1 MKKIKADFESRIF
14 IIFVGKVITFLE
26 TEIEQYVVI
35 LKTKEFI
42 KCSNVINSGT
52 N

>member
-1 MKKIKADFESRIF
+1 MKKIKADFESQIF
-14 IIFVGKVITFLE
+14 IIVGKVITFLE